1 MPNVCCLNLPS
12 AFFGIF
18 LAPYSPVYFIYI
30 HLFFKKIFD
39 FCKVY
44 YSYSTIEG
52 KEPIKIIQPV
62 LSCDVVGK

>member
-1 MPNVCCLNLPS
+1 MPSVYCLNLLF
-12 AFFGIF
+12 AFSEFF
-18 LAPYSPVYFIYI
+18 LAPYSPIYFIYI